1 MKKALF
7 IVTIVALIVTLFACS
22 TTAPATAS
30 SAAPAS
36 SAAASVAPASSAAA
50 TSAAPASSAA
60 AASPVGSVDTSKLKF
75 GASLMALDNPYFIS
89 IRDGFNQRCKAL
101 GIQASVV
108 DAKDDAAT
116 QYSQMENMVT
126 SGVNGILLAA
136 VDGTGIAPVVKEA
149 QGKGIAVLGEA
160 QPVDSADGN
169 FIVNEYNYGYNIG
182 SNAAMWINEKL
193 GGKANCLIIT
203 EDNVVAAKRRG
214 DGIIDAI
221 KALAPGAVIV
231 SRQSGDQP
239 DQAMANTEA
248 QLAAH
253 PDINVIACVNDSSGL
268 GAYKAAK
275 NIVKDTSNF
284 YVGAADA
291 TAEAQAAMKEQGSF
305 YRSTIDIDPVGT
317 GSKCVDMLVS
327 LLGGGQKG
335 QTTYFDQKPVW
346 QDAFKDYAS
355 KVQFKTN

>member
-1 MKKALF
+1 MKKTLL
-7 IVTIVALIVTLFACS
+7 IVTIVVLIVALVACS
-22 TTAPATAS
+22 STAPTVSSAAAS
-30 SAAPAS
+30 SAAASAAPAS
-36 SAAASVAPASSAAA
+36 SSAAASAAPVSSSAA
-50 TSAAPASSAA
+50 SPAA
-60 AASPVGSVDTSKLKF
+60 SVDTSKLKF

-89 IRDGFNQRCKAL
+89 IRDGFMSRCKEL

-108 DAKDDAAT
+108 DAKVDAAT
-116 QYSQMENMVT
+116 QYSQVENMVT

-136 VDGTGIAPVVKEA
+136 VDGTGITPVVTEA
-149 QGKGIAVLGEA
+149 KGKGIAVLGEA
-160 QPVDSADGN
+160 QPVDAADAN

-182 SNAAMWINEKL
+182 SNAAMWINDKL
-193 GGKANCLIIT
+193 GGKANVLVIS
-203 EDNVVAAKRRG
+203 EDNVVAAKKRG

-221 KALAPGAVIV
+221 KALAPNAVIV

-239 DQAMANTEA
+239 DQAMAHTEA
-248 QLAAH
+248 QLQAH
-253 PDINVIACVNDSSGL
+253 PEINVIACVNDSSGL
-268 GAYKAAK
+268 GAYKAVK
-275 NIVKDTSNF
+275 NIVKDTTNF

-327 LLGGGQKG
+327 LLNGGQKG

-346 QDAFKDYAS
+346 QDALKDYAS
-355 KVQFKTN
+355 KVQFKNN